1 MTSLRVTFLAS
12 LAVATTLSLPAG
24 AAMYKWVDEHGTT
37 HYGDSVPPK
46 YASRA
51 TERGKPSARPAKSEQ
66 PKAVQP
72 APSEEEQA
80 RLNAEAKRQ
89 LEQQR
94 RDAAL
99 LSTYAS
105 EKEIELARTRE
116 LKRNQDTIRMAS
128 AGLARSGAR
137 EDQQKLDAL
146 MAQSRQETDS
156 INAKFDA
163 QLARYRELT
172 KSPAEPAPTT
182 AQAQAAAA
190 K

>member
-1 MTSLRVTFLAS
+1 MKPLRMTFLAS
-12 LAVATTLSLPAG
+12 LVATVTLSLPAG

-37 HYGDSVPPK
+37 HYGDSVPPR

-51 TERGKPSARPAKSEQ
+51 AERGKPAAKPAKTEH
-66 PKAVQP
+66 PKAVQV

-80 RLNAEAKRQ
+80 RRNAEAKRQ
-89 LEQQR
+89 LDRQR
-94 RDAAL
+94 KDTAL

-116 LKRNQDTIRMAS
+116 LKRNQDTLKMAS

-137 EDQQKLDAL
+137 EDRQKLDAL
-146 MAQSRQETDS
+146 MTQSQQETDS
-156 INAKFDA
+156 INVKFDA

-172 KSPAEPAPTT
+172 KGPAEAVPAN
-182 AQAQAAAA
+182 AQTQAAAS

>member
-1 MTSLRVTFLAS
+1 MTPLRMTFLAS
-12 LAVATTLSLPAG
+12 FVAANALSLPAG
-24 AAMYKWVDEHGTT
+24 AAMYKWVDENGTT
-37 HYGDSVPPK
+37 HYGDSVPPR

-51 TERGKPSARPAKSEQ
+51 SERGKPAARPAKGEH
-66 PKAVQP
+66 PKAVQV
-72 APSEEEQA
+72 APSEEEQE
-80 RLNAEAKRQ
+80 RRDAEAKRQ
-89 LEQQR
+89 LDRQR
-94 RDAAL
+94 RDTAL

-116 LKRNQDTIRMAS
+116 LKRNQDTLKMAS

-137 EDQQKLDAL
+137 EDQQRLDAL
-146 MAQSRQETDS
+146 MAQGRQETDS

-172 KSPAEPAPTT
+172 KGAAEAPPAK
-182 AQAQAAAA
+182 AQTQAAAS

>member
-1 MTSLRVTFLAS
+1 MTHPRMKFLAS
-12 LAVATTLSLPAG
+12 LVAAFALSLPAG

-37 HYGDSVPPK
+37 HYGDSVPPR

-51 TERGKPSARPAKSEQ
+51 SERGKPAARPAKNEQ
-66 PKAVQP
+66 AKAVQL
-72 APSEEEQA
+72 APSEEEQE
-80 RLNAEAKRQ
+80 RRNAEARRQ
-89 LEQQR
+89 LDRQR
-94 RDAAL
+94 QDTAL
-99 LSTYAS
+99 LSTYAN

-116 LKRNQDTIRMAS
+116 LKRNQDTLKMAS

-146 MAQSRQETDS
+146 MTQSRQETDS

-172 KSPAEPAPTT
+172 KGPAEAAPAT
-182 AQAQAAAA
+182 AQTQATAS